1 MALHLQDLGVRCT
14 TPKFA
19 EQALR
24 LEQIRHDTMFQT
36 SSKALPLVSEFAQ
49 VVRLPAQQ
57 PLPPNARKQAE
68 AVSIHGVDHV
78 AAMCAECMRQSSSRS
93 ARPELVAKCWDLASA
108 YKQVILSDSAFDL
121 DSYLVVYNPQ
131 SEKP

>member
-1 MALHLQDLGVRCT
+1 MAGPIDPDVLPEGAALTRQVR
-14 TPKFA
+14 PIDDYRA
-19 EQALR
+19 
-24 LEQIRHDTMFQT
+24 
-36 SSKALPLVSEFAQ
+36 SLV
-49 VVRLPAQQ
+49 
-57 PLPPNARKQAE
+57 NASVKQAE

-93 ARPELVAKCWDLASA
+93 ARLELVAKCWDLASA

-131 SEKP
+131 SDKPEIYQQNVFPFGSIASVTDVLFRYGT